1 MRETPVVTAAT
12 ETQLLLVEDTPSLA
26 QLYVGYLKREPYA
39 VTHVETGAGAIE
51 HLNQNMPDI
60 LLLDL
65 KLPDMDGIDILHH
78 VTAQKMPTA
87 VIVITAHGSVNTAVD
102 CMRAGARDFIMKPFN
117 ADRLK
122 VTLQN
127 VRENV
132 RLTQL
137 VERIK
142 DDFDRDTYCGFIG
155 NSLAMQAVYRII
167 DSAAGSKA
175 TVFITGESGT
185 GKEVCAEAIHQRS
198 PRAGRP
204 FVPLNCAAIPRDLME
219 SEIFGHVKGAF
230 TGATA
235 DRDGAAKRA
244 DGGTLFLDELC
255 EMDLDLQAKL
265 LRFVQTGV
273 IRKVGGNR
281 DESVDVRIA
290 CATNRDPR
298 VEVAAGRFR
307 EDLYYRLH
315 VIPVELPP
323 LRRRDDDV
331 IQIAESFLHAMAR
344 EEGKRLARFDP
355 AVRMLLLDHGW
366 PGNVREL
373 QNLIRN
379 IVVLND
385 GEIVTIEMLPA
396 SFRDGASMAPVAVPA
411 GGPALA
417 APARPMTD
425 TATDGAIEPLHL
437 AERRVIERA
446 IALCGGNIP
455 KAAAALEISA
465 STIYRKKAAWG
476 VPA

>member
-1 MRETPVVTAAT
+1 VTTSGSAT
-12 ETQLLLVEDTPSLA
+12 RLLLVEDTPSLA
-26 QLYVGYLKREPYA
+26 QLYDAYLKHEPYS
-39 VTHVETGAGAIE
+39 VTLVETGAEAIARLE
-51 HLNQNMPDI
+51 RDPPEI
-60 LLLDL
+60 VLLDL
-65 KLPDMDGIDILHH
+65 KLPDMDGIEVLRHIG
-78 VTAQKMPTA
+78 AQKLPCA
-87 VIVITAHGSVNTAVD
+87 VIVITAHGSVNTAVE
-102 CMRAGARDFIMKPFN
+102 CMRAGAKDFLMKPFN

-132 RLTQL
+132 QLNRL

-142 DDFDRDTYCGFIG
+142 DDLDRDSYCGFIG
-155 NSLAMQAVYRII
+155 GSLAMQAVYRII
-167 DSAAGSKA
+167 DSAAVSKA

-198 PRAGRP
+198 PRAAGP
-204 FVPLNCAAIPRDLME
+204 FVPLNCAAIPHDLME
-219 SEIFGHVKGAF
+219 SEIFGHTKGAF

-273 IRKVGGNR
+273 IRKVGGSR
-281 DESVDVRIA
+281 DESVDVRIV

-298 VEVAAGRFR
+298 TEVAAGRFR
-307 EDLYYRLH
+307 EDLFYRLH
-315 VIPVELPP
+315 VIPIDLPP

-331 IQIAESFLHAMAR
+331 VRIAETFLHSMAT
-344 EEGKRLARFDP
+344 EEGKQLSRFDP
-355 AVRMLLLDHGW
+355 AVRMMMLEHGW

-379 IVVLND
+379 IVVLNQ
-385 GEIVTIEMLPA
+385 GETVTVDMLPA
-396 SFRDGASMAPVAVPA
+396 GFRDGLTRAQEPPAETGMGAGAIAS
-411 GGPALA
+411 GEA
-417 APARPMTD
+417 AQGQ
-425 TATDGAIEPLHL
+425 DGLGDAIEPLHVV
-437 AERRVIERA
+437 ERRIIERA
-446 IALCGGNIP
+446 IDLCGGNIP

-465 STIYRKKAAWG
+465 STIYRKKASW
-476 VPA
+476 